1 MQYVRTLDYLVIAVY
16 FLVLLSIG
24 WHLKKQASKSIEH
37 YFLGGKKLPWWALGV
52 SGMAAWL
59 DMTGTM
65 LIVSF
70 LYLLGPRGLYIEL
83 RGGVGLVLV
92 FMMIWVGK
100 WHRRSGVMTGAE
112 WMIFRFG
119 KDKWGTFA
127 RLSQVFAQLI
137 FAVGMLAYAIKGIGI
152 FLSMFLPFTP
162 LTCSLIIIGITTIYT
177 LQAGFY
183 GVVMYYCW
191 RSFCGCAGHEQNLR
205 CRSWG
210 RSGVGNGE

>member
-1 MQYVRTLDYLVIAVY
+1 MKYLSFADYLVMVIY
-16 FLVLLSIG
+16 FMILLFIG
-24 WHLKKQASKSIEH
+24 WYLKRRAAKSIEH

-65 LIVSF
+65 IIVSF

-119 KDKWGTFA
+119 SGKWGVFA
-127 RLSQVFAQLI
+127 RLSQVFAQLV

-162 LTCSLIIIGITTIYT
+162 LICSLT
-177 LQAGFY
+177 LHCAL
-183 GVVMYYCW
+183 CW
-191 RSFCGCAGHEQNLR
+191 RSAPLALR
-205 CRSWG
+205 SRPAQELS
-210 RSGVGNGE
+210 RQ

>member
-1 MQYVRTLDYLVIAVY
+1 MKYLTIWDYLIIAVY
-16 FLVLLSIG
+16 FAILLFIG
-24 WHLKKQASKSIEH
+24 WYLKRRASENIEH
-37 YFLGGKKLPWWALGV
+37 YFLGGKKLPWWALGL

-65 LIVSF
+65 VIVSF

-92 FMMIWVGK
+92 FLMIWVGK

-119 KDKWGTFA
+119 KDKWGIFA

-137 FAVGMLAYAIKGIGI
+137 FAVGMLAYAIKGIG
-152 FLSMFLPFTP
+152 LDNLHRLPSTADEA
-162 LTCSLIIIGITTIYT
+162 L
-177 LQAGFY
+177 
-183 GVVMYYCW
+183 
-191 RSFCGCAGHEQNLR
+191 E
-205 CRSWG
+205 
-210 RSGVGNGE
+210 